1 MSDRGGGES
10 SNEIESHLK
19 KKRRKNGEFA
29 QAIARIAVT
38 QVCESLRFLGI
49 QQSALDTLSNV
60 ACKYIHEIGKTL
72 GLYANLAGRTEYNVF
87 DLVQGLEDLNLS
99 QGFVGAYD
107 RDNCFSGS
115 GIIEEILQY
124 VNSIEEIGARI
135 NIEFFTSWRN
145 TTYRR
150 YSPWL
155 PKFPDPLT
163 YASIPSAITEETQIQ
178 HDKIDQEHKILES
191 LSSKLEPLE
200 TRNETLFPVILE
212 QVDISGRD
220 QLCNPFLAVTL
231 QPGEKEISVISLPAK
246 VQEEDM
252 MQNNLYHVCEVDAPE
267 NEGVKSGENEIVE
280 SVRNVILNNR
290 HAVEMRFHIAK
301 KPLDVAKAASWFLND
316 ENE

>member
-1 MSDRGGGES
+1 MRISPVANTSDGGGGES
-10 SNEIESHLK
+10 SKEIESHLK
-19 KKRRKNGEFA
+19 KKRRKNGEFS

-38 QVCESLRFLGI
+38 QVCESVGF

-60 ACKYIHEIGKTL
+60 ACKHTHEIGKTS

-87 DLVQGLEDLNLS
+87 NLVQGLEDLNLS

-107 RDNCFSGS
+107 RDNCLSGS

-124 VNSIEEIGARI
+124 VNSIEEIGFSYSVPLFPI
-135 NIEFFTSWRN
+135 TKEQESKSEFFT
-145 TTYRR
+145 
-150 YSPWL
+150 
-155 PKFPDPLT
+155 
-163 YASIPSAITEETQIQ
+163 SIPSAITDETQIQ
-178 HDKIDQEHKILES
+178 PDKIDQEHKILES
-191 LSSKLEPLE
+191 LSLKSEPLQ

-212 QVDISGRD
+212 
-220 QLCNPFLAVTL
+220 

-252 MQNNLYHVCEVDAPE
+252 VQNNLYHVCEVDAPE
-267 NEGVKSGENEIVE
+267 NEGVRSWGNEIVE

-316 ENE
+316 EKE